1 MSATRE
7 AAPSYPHPVVSMMM
21 ALERLVLFLKRQ
33 SRGGIFIL
41 AFTLVGII
49 GFIDYITGY
58 EVTIFPF
65 YSIAILL
72 AVWFGD
78 QRIALAISI
87 GSTMA
92 WWVADT
98 ASGHVYSREW
108 LQPWDTIVRFMFFC
122 LVMFAGAMVKQ
133 QRDASRARVA
143 LLEHLRR
150 LEMDISQV
158 SERERQRIGRD
169 LHDGVCQYLAAIGFT
184 AGLLKKQLETVSP
197 AHAQLAS
204 DVADR
209 LNDALVRTRD
219 LSRGLSPVTQEDR
232 GLESALDDLATTSA
246 RLMGISCT
254 FVCPEPVPIEDN
266 EVSVHLFRIAQEA
279 LNNATKH
286 GRATA
291 IVITLEETEGKLCL
305 AVSDNGIGFHP
316 PSAQQKGI
324 GLSILAYRAR
334 SIGGVLNIQK
344 NHPAGT
350 ILSCTIDPA
359 ESPEFTPE
367 LMPYE

>member
-1 MSATRE
+1 
-7 AAPSYPHPVVSMMM
+7 
-21 ALERLVLFLKRQ
+21 
-33 SRGGIFIL
+33 
-41 AFTLVGII
+41 
-49 GFIDYITGY
+49 
-58 EVTIFPF
+58 
-65 YSIAILL
+65 
-72 AVWFGD
+72 
-78 QRIALAISI
+78 
-87 GSTMA
+87 
-92 WWVADT
+92 
-98 ASGHVYSREW
+98 
-108 LQPWDTIVRFMFFC
+108 MFFW

-143 LLEHLRR
+143 LLERLHR
-150 LEMDISQV
+150 LEREIIHV

-184 AGLLKKQLETVSP
+184 AGLLKNELETVSP
-197 AHAQLAS
+197 EHAQRAR

-219 LSRGLSPVTQEDR
+219 LSRGLSPVASEER
-232 GLESALDDLATTSA
+232 GLESALDDLTSTSA

-254 FVCPEPVPIEDN
+254 FVCPEPVPIADN

-286 GRATA
+286 GRATVV
-291 IVITLEETEGKLCL
+291 VISLGESEGKLCL
-305 AVSDNGIGFHP
+305 TISDNGIGFDP

-344 NHPAGT
+344 NSPAGT
-350 ILSCTIDPA
+350 IVSCTFDPA

-367 LMPYE
+367 SMQYE